1 MNDGALRC
9 PRCSALALAL
19 CLTAWG
25 TAYAQPAVPVQD
37 FPADA
42 TAPTIQA
49 LESAL
54 SEQVFRARFADG
66 QQLRYQFKGVFL
78 YVDTS
83 RGGRDTG
90 RWHAREGQLCVDFRQ
105 FPSGCADVRQNGDG
119 LWLRRTSTGEVTRLM
134 RD

>member
-90 RWHAREGQLCVDFRQ
+90 RWHAREGQLCVVFRQ

-134 RD
+134 QD

>member
-1 MNDGALRC
+1 MPHLHSRGSCRTAASVAL
-9 PRCSALALAL
+9 SLMVLAAVH
-19 CLTAWG
+19 
-25 TAYAQPAVPVQD
+25 AQPVAPAQD

-42 TAPTIQA
+42 TVPPAQTLA
-49 LESAL
+49 TAL

-66 QQLRYQFKGVFL
+66 QQLRYQFKGGFL

-90 RWHAREGQLCVDFRQ
+90 RWQVQDGQLCVEFRQ
-105 FPSGCADVRQNGDG
+105 FPSGCAEVRQNGEG
-119 LWLRRTSTGEVTRLM
+119 LWLRRTSTGEVIRLA

>member
-1 MNDGALRC
+1 MNYRV
-9 PRCSALALAL
+9 PQHHSRSALAFAL
-19 CLTAWG
+19 CLTGWVA
-25 TAYAQPAVPVQD
+25 AYAQPAAPVQD

-42 TAPTIQA
+42 TVPTIQA

-66 QQLRYQFKGVFL
+66 QQLRYQFKGGFL
-78 YVDTS
+78 YIDTS

-90 RWHAREGQLCVDFRQ
+90 RWQPRKGQLCFEFRQ
-105 FPSGCADVRQNGDG
+105 FPSGCADVRQNGEG
-119 LWLRRTSTGEVTRLM
+119 IWLRRTSTGEVIRLM

>member
-9 PRCSALALAL
+9 PRCSALAVAL

-25 TAYAQPAVPVQD
+25 TAYAHPAVPVHD
-37 FPADA
+37 FSADA
-42 TAPTIQA
+42 TASTSQA
-49 LESAL
+49 RESAWA
-54 SEQVFRARFADG
+54 EQVFRARFADG

-90 RWHAREGQLCVDFRQ
+90 RWHAREGQLCVDFQQ
-105 FPSGCADVRQNGDG
+105 FPSGCADVLQNGDG

-134 RD
+134 QD

>member
-1 MNDGALRC
+1 MHHANPHLIRRA
-9 PRCSALALAL
+9 AAAAAL
-19 CLTAWG
+19 CLLGLA
-25 TAYAQPAVPVQD
+25 AARAQPATPGQE

-42 TAPTIQA
+42 TAPPAQA
-49 LESAL
+49 LEASL

-66 QQLRYQFKGVFL
+66 QQLRYQFKGGFL

-90 RWHAREGQLCVDFRQ
+90 RWQVREGQLCVEFRQ
-105 FPSGCADVRQNGDG
+105 FPSGCAEVRQNGEG
-119 LWLRRTSTGEVTRLM
+119 LWLRRASTGEVIRLV